1 MKRIKSPPSVLVFLM
16 IVGCAALLAL
26 VALVATAVTFHW
38 LLMR

>member
-16 IVGCAALLAL
+16 IVGCATLLVF
-26 VALVATAVTFHW
+26 VALVAAAATFHW